1 MFQDPAFWVLVAFV
15 IFVALAWWKARGVIA
30 RSLDARLEQIQSELD
45 EVRMLKQQAHEAQKA
60 QRQRNRQ
67 AKEEVK
73 AMEAAAREEVAHQAK
88 LAEEKLARTIAARRE
103 QATQRIAQA
112 EAAAL
117 QEIADRTV
125 ALSIAASQKILQ
137 DQMEGK
143 VGETTVDAAI
153 KEVTKIAKSA

>member
-15 IFVALAWWKARGVIA
+15 IFCGLVWWKARGILA
-30 RSLDARLEQIQSELD
+30 SSLDARLERIQAELD
-45 EVRMLKQQAHEAQKA
+45 EVRKLKQQAQEAQSA

-73 AMEAAAREEVAHQAK
+73 AMEAAARQEVANQASI
-88 LAEEKLARTIAARRE
+88 AEEKLARTIAARRE

-137 DQMEGK
+137 DQMDGK

-153 KEVTKIAKSA
+153 KEVANIAKSA